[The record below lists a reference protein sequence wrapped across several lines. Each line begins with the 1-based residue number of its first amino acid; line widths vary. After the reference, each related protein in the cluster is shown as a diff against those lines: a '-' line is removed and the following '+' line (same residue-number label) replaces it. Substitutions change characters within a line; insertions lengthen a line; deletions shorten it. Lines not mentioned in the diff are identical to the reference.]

1 MCKIRIKKLDKLS
14 DLHIFL
20 NCKNIKRSEMKI
32 GLSQN
37 NPIIGNIEYNKA
49 KILSG
54 YKKGI
59 GESARY

>member
-1 MCKIRIKKLDKLS
+1 
-14 DLHIFL
+14 
-20 NCKNIKRSEMKI
+20 MKI
-32 GLSQN
+32 GLCQI

-59 GESARY
+59 EEGADIVIFPELLLCGYPPQDLN